1 MRVLAVML
9 AAASVTACAGD
20 PEPPAGAPGQTQ
32 TPASSVAEDWGDPP
46 AAAAGGRSAPAC
58 DLPVTFDI
66 AAKWVPKPVAA
77 EVAEAFGGPD
87 RVACEVDAKPA
98 GVLGFVRVY
107 LATQAD
113 PRAALQA
120 RATGSTDQR
129 FRQITTPAGVGWEIG
144 YRAEETLGRAFAVAA
159 GAATVV
165 VEWRGVD
172 EDEHRAGLPAYVLA
186 RTSLARRS

>member
-1 MRVLAVML
+1 MRALAVML
-9 AAASVTACAGD
+9 AVASVTACGAD
-20 PEPPAGAPGQTQ
+20 PEPSAGGAAQ
-32 TPASSVAEDWGDPP
+32 ASAQASTVSADWGDPP

-66 AAKWVPKPVAA
+66 AAKWVPKPVSA

-120 RATGSTDQR
+120 RATGSTDER
-129 FRQITTPAGVGWEIG
+129 FRQITTAAGAGWEIG

-159 GAATVV
+159 GTGTVV